1 VALGVDN
8 VEEPPGVGVGVPVVP
23 AFVGDDTTVEEGASV
38 AVTRPGG
45 TLVAVF
51 GGLRVD
57 VLGSSSGLSLL
68 SWSVAFRQIQR
79 QTVDPRSSLCLQN
92 RQNAHDH
99 EHSSR
104 SMQAFFHIPG

>member
-1 VALGVDN
+1 MGVGEKEKADVALGVDN
-8 VEEPPGVGVGVPVVP
+8 VEEPPRVGVGVPVVP

-57 VLGSSSGLSLL
+57 VLGGVAVSLSLFVFVGGFPAN
-68 SWSVAFRQIQR
+68 SASN
-79 QTVDPRSSLCLQN
+79 C
-92 RQNAHDH
+92 
-99 EHSSR
+99 
-104 SMQAFFHIPG
+104 

>member
-1 VALGVDN
+1 MGEKEKADVALGVDN
-8 VEEPPGVGVGVPVVP
+8 VEEPPGVGVPVVP

-57 VLGSSSGLSLL
+57 VLGGVAVDLSLFVFVGGFPAN
-68 SWSVAFRQIQR
+68 SASN
-79 QTVDPRSSLCLQN
+79 C
-92 RQNAHDH
+92 
-99 EHSSR
+99 
-104 SMQAFFHIPG
+104 